1 MILLSQP
8 FHNLFTTH
16 SQASRRMTSNDN
28 VPGIVISRLPLYLRA
43 LTQLSQEGRRVTS
56 SQELSEK
63 LGFSSAQIR
72 KDLSYFGEFG
82 KQGTGYEISN
92 LEKELRGIL
101 KVHRTWDLAL
111 VGAGDLGHA
120 IANYNGFEPRGFRL
134 AAIFDDDPKKVG
146 TTLGRW
152 QVQSVEEMKDVIR
165 ERKIPIAI
173 IAVPAPEAQ
182 HVADPL
188 VEAGIRA
195 ILNYAP
201 VTLSVPPKVK
211 VYDID
216 PVAGLQS
223 MTYYL

>member
-1 MILLSQP
+1 
-8 FHNLFTTH
+8 
-16 SQASRRMTSNDN
+16 MTLDN
-28 VPGIVISRLPLYLRA
+28 VPAIVIGRLPLYLRA
-43 LTQLSQEGRRVTS
+43 LTQLALEGRRVTS

-82 KQGTGYEISN
+82 KQGTGYEIAY
-92 LEKELRGIL
+92 LEKELRSIL
-101 KVHRTWDLAL
+101 KVHRVWDMAL

-134 AAIFDDDPKKVG
+134 AAIFDDDPKKIG
-146 TTLGRW
+146 ARLGGWEIEPVDQMKESIRDKKI
-152 QVQSVEEMKDVIR
+152 QV
-165 ERKIPIAI
+165 AI
-173 IAVPAPEAQ
+173 IAVPANEAQ
-182 HVADPL
+182 NVADQL
-188 VEAGIRA
+188 VEAGVRA

-201 VTLSVPPKVK
+201 TTLSVPPKVK
-211 VYDID
+211 VYHID